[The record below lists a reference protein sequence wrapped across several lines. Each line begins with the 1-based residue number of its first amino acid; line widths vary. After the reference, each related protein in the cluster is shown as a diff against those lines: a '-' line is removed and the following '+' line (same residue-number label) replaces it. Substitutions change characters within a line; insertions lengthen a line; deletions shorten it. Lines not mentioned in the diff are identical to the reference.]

1 MSLLGSLG
9 GALSLYLGCAL
20 VMLFELLEL
29 GIDIG
34 LNLWRHKRGHKE
46 KQGTEKPDTCEVR
59 IKGFLITLKN
69 RDQVS
74 DAELEERIRIVLW
87 ANGFRKSKFP

>member
-20 VMLFELLEL
+20 VMIFELLEL

-34 LNLWRHKRGHKE
+34 LNLWRHKRGHKDR
-46 KQGTEKPDTCEVR
+46 QGKRRCYYPARNEQTNTAPKKDN
-59 IKGFLITLKN
+59 ITAL
-69 RDQVS
+69 S
-74 DAELEERIRIVLW
+74 ASPALGMPL
-87 ANGFRKSKFP
+87 